1 MDRPFKLVELQ
12 QNSSEWH
19 AWRHKGTGASGASV
33 AISKRGMSRARLL
46 EEKRG
51 SEPPED
57 SYTNEAMDTGTKLE
71 PKARSRYNEKYGT
84 NVRAVC
90 VQSTQYP
97 WLRASL
103 DGLSEDG
110 NLVLEIK
117 CGARVHQQALERFPV
132 QYKAQVQHIL
142 AVTGLPSINF
152 WCYWPESPNR
162 KYWRPLCICRTVL
175 SRSVASSMSAN
186 CRQKF
191 VAGQDTNSENAWLLE
206 QLRHGL
212 AGGPATLR
220 VSRAAALKRR
230 RGQ

>member
-1 MDRPFKLVELQ
+1 MDRPFKLVGLQ
-12 QNSSEWH
+12 QNTSEWH
-19 AWRHKGTGASGASV
+19 AWRHKGIGASDASV

-57 SYTNEAMDTGTKLE
+57 SFTNEAMDRGTELE

-84 NVRAVC
+84 NVKAVC

-103 DGLSEDG
+103 DALSEDG
-110 NLVLEIK
+110 SLVVEIK

-142 AVTGLPSINF
+142 AVTGLPSLHF
-152 WCYWPESPNR
+152 WCYWPESPNPEILHVVKR
-162 KYWRPLCICRTVL
+162 DEKYIKNLMDKEQEFWSEVVGLTNRD
-175 SRSVASSMSAN
+175 
-186 CRQKF
+186 
-191 VAGQDTNSENAWLLE
+191 QDIEQIIGDPGNATTLDLRNKELTNL
-206 QLRHGL
+206 
-212 AGGPATLR
+212 PT
-220 VSRAAALKRR
+220 
-230 RGQ
+230 